1 MRDDGERGLEPC
13 HDQCMHVIRLQS
25 GTMGVGASTARPLSS
40 KQNFPLKQNPQKRK
54 SDQNDLERIH
64 T

>member
-1 MRDDGERGLEPC
+1 MMRDDGERGLEPC
-13 HDQCMHVIRLQS
+13 HDHMHACDES